1 MKTIAFALMFFGV
14 AVLTAMGQQ
23 SSTVNTSRSNVK
35 NNLVIGPG
43 PDGKTHCTVADKP
56 CTKDQVTQLN
66 AALPGMKT
74 VKSGPDPRSV
84 KSISLAKDGSLMC
97 ETAAGTIPCTTTHIT
112 DLKAAAARVNSELEN
127 RSAPPV
133 AK

>member
-1 MKTIAFALMFFGV
+1 MRTFAFTLAFLVV
-14 AVLTAMGQQ
+14 AVLTAMGQ
-23 SSTVNTSRSNVK
+23 SANVVNSSRSNIK
-35 NNLVIGPG
+35 NNFVIAQG

-84 KSISLAKDGSLMC
+84 KSISLAKDGSLVC
-97 ETAAGTIPCTTTHIT
+97 ETAAGTVPCTAAHIT
-112 DLKAAAARVNSELEN
+112 DLKAAATRVNNELEN

>member
-1 MKTIAFALMFFGV
+1 MKTFAFALTFFGV

-23 SSTVNTSRSNVK
+23 SSATNTSRSNVK

-43 PDGKTHCTVADKP
+43 KDGKTHCTVAGTP

-97 ETAAGTIPCTTTHIT
+97 ETAAGTIPCTAAHTT
-112 DLKAAAARVNSELEN
+112 DLNAAAARVNSELEQ
-127 RSAPPV
+127 RSPPPI

>member
-1 MKTIAFALMFFGV
+1 MRTFAFALTFFGV
-14 AVLTAMGQQ
+14 AVLTAMGQA
-23 SSTVNTSRSNVK
+23 SNVVNSSRSNIK
-35 NNLVIGPG
+35 NNVVISQG
-43 PDGKTHCTVADKP
+43 PDGKTHCIVADKA

-97 ETAAGTIPCTTTHIT
+97 ETAAGTIPCTAAHIT
-112 DLKAAAARVNSELEN
+112 DLKAAAARVNKELEN
-127 RSAPPV
+127 RSAPAV

>member
-1 MKTIAFALMFFGV
+1 MKTFAFTLAFFGV

-23 SSTVNTSRSNVK
+23 STAVNTSRSNIK
-35 NNLVIGPG
+35 NNLVIGQG
-43 PDGKTHCTVADKP
+43 PDGKPRCTVADKP

-84 KSISLAKDGSLMC
+84 KSISLAKDGSLTC
-97 ETAAGTIPCTTTHIT
+97 ETSAGTTPCTAAHIT
-112 DLKAAAARVNSELEN
+112 DLKAGAARVNSELEN

>member
-1 MKTIAFALMFFGV
+1 MKTFAFALTFFGV

-23 SSTVNTSRSNVK
+23 ESTVNTSRSNVK

-43 PDGKTHCTVADKP
+43 PDGKPRCTVADKP

-66 AALPGMKT
+66 AALPGMKI

-84 KSISLAKDGSLMC
+84 KSISLEKDGSLTC
-97 ETAAGTIPCTTTHIT
+97 ETAAGTTPCTAAHLT
-112 DLKAAAARVNSELEN
+112 DLKAAAARVNS
-127 RSAPPV
+127 A
-133 AK
+133 

>member
-1 MKTIAFALMFFGV
+1 MKIFAFPFTFFGL
-14 AVLTAMGQQ
+14 AVLTAMGQAANV
-23 SSTVNTSRSNVK
+23 VNSSRSNIK
-35 NNLVIGPG
+35 NNLVIGQA
-43 PDGKTHCTVADKP
+43 PDGKPRCTVADKP

-84 KSISLAKDGSLMC
+84 KSISLAKDGSLTC
-97 ETAAGTIPCTTTHIT
+97 ETASGTTPCTAAHIT

-127 RSAPPV
+127 RS
-133 AK
+133 